1 MKETNWTAAQVRRCA
16 HITYTAGEDVFVAR
30 CQRLA
35 SIAAREEPTLGFFE
49 CIQYV
54 PPVLPV
60 LDGWAVL
67 LASSHAHLPTYRHRQ
82 IYTWY
87 KSASICNMQRAESK
101 RHGPSQKRKG
111 NLNKTWTRGEKRERN
126 EKNDGQ
132 VEKRTRLRYTRRNQK
147 RKRKGGLKQKQ
158 QQQQQHSE
166 VYRSEG
172 QYIIEEKDRIKE

>member
-1 MKETNWTAAQVRRCA
+1 
-16 HITYTAGEDVFVAR
+16 
-30 CQRLA
+30 
-35 SIAAREEPTLGFFE
+35 
-49 CIQYV
+49 
-54 PPVLPV
+54 
-60 LDGWAVL
+60 
-67 LASSHAHLPTYRHRQ
+67 
-82 IYTWY
+82 
-87 KSASICNMQRAESK
+87 MQRAESK

-158 QQQQQHSE
+158 QQQQQQHSE